1 MGTIDLSPKRKQT
14 EGCLIGWFDSQ
25 RKQKIKRT
33 RKGHI
38 KRKRKRKGSGNGNRK
53 RNRKRKMKRKG
64 KRTNENHIFDS

>member
-33 RKGHI
+33 RKGNI
-38 KRKRKRKGSGNGNRK
+38 KRKRKRKR
-53 RNRKRKMKRKG
+53 KRKG
-64 KRTNENHIFDS
+64 KGN